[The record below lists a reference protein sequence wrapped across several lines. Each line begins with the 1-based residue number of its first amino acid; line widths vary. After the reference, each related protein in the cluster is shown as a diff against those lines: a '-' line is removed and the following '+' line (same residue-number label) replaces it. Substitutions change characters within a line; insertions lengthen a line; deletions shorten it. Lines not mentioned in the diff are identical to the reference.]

1 MKKQIGTLVVPSS
14 ALAKQRKL
22 KARSRLTWTTEHAGS
37 HSGLAV
43 LTHANGEILDGLKF
57 RSLRDMLGATIETDD
72 PVKVCGALRV
82 PVGERGIVPVAS

>member
-1 MKKQIGTLVVPSS
+1 MKKQIGTLIVPSS
-14 ALAKQRKL
+14 DLAKQRKL
-22 KARSRLTWTTEHAGS
+22 KARSPLTLTTEHPAS
-37 HSGLAV
+37 HGLAV
-43 LTHANGEILDGLKF
+43 LTHARGEILDGVKF